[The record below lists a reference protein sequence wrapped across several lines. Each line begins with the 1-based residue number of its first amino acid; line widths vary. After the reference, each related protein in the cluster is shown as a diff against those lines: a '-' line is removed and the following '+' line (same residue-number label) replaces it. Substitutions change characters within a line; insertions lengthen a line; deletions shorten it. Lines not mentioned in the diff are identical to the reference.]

1 MSRAYRLT
9 SIQKLFIHQRL
20 SAAVSQQNHAIYSL
34 ERMSGLWTRS
44 ILFDSYAMQSIVV
57 KRQLLHTS
65 RKQYVH
71 DVGLMNVLKAI
82 PAKNLYKKKYVV
94 IILAEI
100 FHCV

>member
-9 SIQKLFIHQRL
+9 SIQKLFIQQRL

-57 KRQLLHTS
+57 QRQLLHTS

-71 DVGLMNVLKAI
+71 DVGLMNVLKAL
-82 PAKNLYKKKYVV
+82 PTNTPKKKFVV
-94 IILAEI
+94 IL
-100 FHCV
+100 

>member
-9 SIQKLFIHQRL
+9 SIQKLFIQQRL
-20 SAAVSQQNHAIYSL
+20 LAAVSQQNHAIYSL

-57 KRQLLHTS
+57 QRQLLHTS

-71 DVGLMNVLKAI
+71 DVGLMNVLKAL
-82 PAKNLYKKKYVV
+82 PTNTPKKKFVV
-94 IILAEI
+94 II
-100 FHCV
+100 